1 MRHKGFFR
9 IIWIYVSFKIK
20 SQDEFLYLSLKT
32 SQMQNK
38 ITRRK
43 ALTTTAKASVAAMAG
58 YAFGPKDVTPS
69 AANKTETDEKL
80 PFRISLNSS
89 TISAYKLP
97 VDQQI
102 DKVAAAGFD
111 GIELW
116 MRDVRTYLENGGTTA
131 TLRQKLQAGNL
142 ILEGMI
148 GFAPWCSDNTGER
161 KKAVA
166 QLREEMLLTAEMG
179 GKYIAA
185 PILSLKNLDCTKF
198 DEYIERYS
206 AILDLKAE
214 TTVTPLLELWGMGAL
229 NKLADCAKIAIGT
242 GHPDAAMLLDFYHIY
257 RGGNAWE
264 TLELLNGARLPVIH
278 MNDYPATPSSEKLTD
293 ADRVLPGE
301 GICPFKEIL
310 PKLYASG
317 FRGGLSVELFNK
329 GYWASMDVDTL
340 LKKSYES
347 TFKVV
352 KNTVDNRD

>member
-1 MRHKGFFR
+1 MP
-9 IIWIYVSFKIK
+9 
-20 SQDEFLYLSLKT
+20 
-32 SQMQNK
+32 NK

-43 ALTTTAKASVAAMAG
+43 ALTTGVMASIAAMTG
-58 YAFGPKDVTPS
+58 YALTPTWAISTIEPKQ
-69 AANKTETDEKL
+69 KL
-80 PFRISLNSS
+80 PFRISLNTS

-102 DKVAAAGFD
+102 DKVGAAGFD

-116 MRDVRTYLENGGTTA
+116 VRDVKTYLENGGTTG
-131 TLRQKLQAGNL
+131 TLKKKLQSEDL
-142 ILEGMI
+142 VLENMI
-148 GFAPWCSDNTGER
+148 GFSPWCSDDAAER

-166 QLREEMLLTAEMG
+166 QLREEMLLTAELG

-185 PILSLKNLDCTKF
+185 PILSLKTLDGSKF
-198 DEYIERYS
+198 DEYTERYS

-214 TTVTPLLELWGMGAL
+214 TSVTPLLELWGMGAL
-229 NKLADCAKIAIGT
+229 HKLADCAKIAIGT
-242 GHPDAAMLLDFYHIY
+242 GNPDAAMLLDFYHVY

-264 TLELLNGARLPVIH
+264 TLDLLNGARLPVVHI
-278 MNDYPATPSSEKLTD
+278 NDYPASPSSEKLTD

-301 GICPFKEIL
+301 GICPFNEIL
-310 PKLYASG
+310 LKLYASG

-340 LKKSYES
+340 LKKSYEA

-352 KNTVDNRD
+352 KNAMVNLG